1 MYVCAH
7 VYLPLKECEI
17 DHDKELSSP
26 KFEPTISN
34 ISNNKYAV
42 WVQDSLFYTQTW
54 WNIEILNKSVS

>member
-42 WVQDSLFYTQTW
+42 WVQDSLFYTQT
-54 WNIEILNKSVS
+54 